1 MIKERSFYTV
11 ITEELNLQLY
21 NRMSEEQE
29 HYREWLLSQ
38 PPDEI
43 LRHCYE
49 YTVREDILYSLEE
62 TDISAER
69 ARALLKSSSPLSDIY
84 ERHEKCESAH
94 MEEIRDAI
102 ESRADDVI
110 RTEKAKSSPGR

>member
-1 MIKERSFYTV
+1 MT
-11 ITEELNLQLY
+11 TEELNLQLY
-21 NRMSEEQE
+21 QKMAAEQAQ
-29 HYREWLLSQ
+29 YREWLLSQ

-49 YTVREDILYSLEE
+49 YAVREDILYSLEE

-69 ARALLKSSSPLSDIY
+69 AKALLKSSSPLSDIY

-110 RTEKAKSSPGR
+110 RAEKAKSSPGR

>member
-1 MIKERSFYTV
+1 M

-21 NRMSEEQE
+21 QKMAAEQAQ
-29 HYREWLLSQ
+29 YREWLLSQ

-62 TDISAER
+62 NDISSEKAK
-69 ARALLKSSSPLSDIY
+69 ALLKSPTPVADIY
-84 ERHEKCESAH
+84 NRYEKNESAH
-94 MEEIRDAI
+94 MEEIRDAV
-102 ESRADDVI
+102 EARADDVI
-110 RTEKAKSSPGR
+110 RAEKSKNAR

>member
-1 MIKERSFYTV
+1 M

-21 NRMSEEQE
+21 NRMSEEQK

-49 YTVREDILYSLEE
+49 YTIREDILYSLEGN
-62 TDISAER
+62 DIPPEKAK
-69 ARALLKSSSPLSDIY
+69 ALLKSPTPVADIY
-84 ERHEKCESAH
+84 NRYEKSESVH
-94 MEEIRDAI
+94 MEEIRDAV
-102 ESRADDVI
+102 EARADDVI
-110 RTEKAKSSPGR
+110 RAEKVKDAR